1 MLYSDILTR
10 ETIKAGKHIIDEF
23 IAEGWEVHCA
33 AWLLHGSASE
43 DDEWYPGYEIIKE
56 WKLHVL
62 VPQDNRDALSCARRR
77 ISALR
82 DACID
87 RMYGDALPEDYFR
100 ILVEPLDSFLA
111 EWFTSLPAYPMEHPL
126 GHRLPATNSNHIRD
140 GFVYNL
146 KQTAAG
152 KVEREWNTKP

>member
-10 ETIKAGKHIIDEF
+10 EKIKAGKHIVDEF

-33 AWLLHGSASE
+33 AWLLHGSVSE

-56 WKLHVL
+56 WKLHVF
-62 VPQDNRDALSCARRR
+62 VPHDDHETWIGARNR

-82 DACID
+82 DACIN
-87 RMYGDALPEDYFR
+87 RMYGETLDEDYFR
-100 ILVEPLDSFLA
+100 ISVESLDNPLA
-111 EWFTSLPAYPMEHPL
+111 QWFTSLPAYPMDHPT
-126 GHRLPATNSNHIRD
+126 GHRLSYTSSNHIWD

-146 KQTAAG
+146 KPAAAPE
-152 KVEREWNTKP
+152 VEREWNTKP